1 MKIRSAV
8 KLFTTALLSL
18 WLISACADQ
27 SVKTTGSMTGSS
39 EATAA
44 IASASAAIDKAK
56 ANDWIW
62 RDTESFLEEARQAA
76 ANGDNTAAIRL
87 ANKAR
92 LQAENAVIQYNY
104 EKAHPR
110 DLQ

>member
-1 MKIRSAV
+1 MKPCSAI
-8 KLFTTALLSL
+8 KLFATALFSL
-18 WLISACADQ
+18 WLVTGCAGQSAKPA
-27 SVKTTGSMTGSS
+27 GSMTSS
-39 EATAA
+39 EAMAA